1 MLLDS
6 RGIPILDEHAIAAPE
21 CPPKPCDLCTGI
33 AAMETMTSWE
43 WCQRYNTCAATIDWE
58 KVYGHD

>member
-21 CPPKPCDLCTGI
+21 CPPNPCELCTGKD
-33 AAMETMTSWE
+33 AHGGDSWE
-43 WCQRYNTCAATIDWE
+43 WCQRFKTCAATIDWE
-58 KVYGHD
+58 KVYHSD